1 MNFHLASYAPLFLYI
16 GGIVVFFLSAFGRPQ
31 IGMYFLV
38 PLLPMQ
44 TVRYW
49 VHAYPFGE
57 KLVDIILL
65 GIFLGVIFYGKGRK
79 IVPSRLNKVLVIFF
93 VLTYIGLWLGAFY
106 IGSALPIFFDDPRFS
121 DWKNYVEMMI
131 LFFAAAACIRTPRQM
146 QIIIALMCLSVF
158 VVNRS
163 YHGTVGDRDL
173 SAYSDTLRDAGALG
187 YAGEN
192 GMGAFQ
198 AEFAVLLIGLA
209 AFAKKWKIKLALWAV
224 LITSIY
230 CLMLTFSRGG
240 YLGFMFGIL
249 IVGLIKER
257 KLLIFLAILL
267 VGWQGFVPNAV
278 RQRVLM
284 TYSQG
289 EGLDSSAEERIGL
302 WQDALTV
309 INHNP
314 LLGTGFDTYKFMGR
328 VGPYRDT
335 HNYYVKILLELGFAG
350 IAIFLWLLATAAK
363 MSWRLFKQ
371 AKDPTLCALGCAF
384 FAMLGCAAIV
394 NFFGDRWTYLQVNG
408 FLWVLLGL
416 VARGL
421 TILKEEQGAI
431 EQVPIRPAF
440 VPAANPKIS
449 HA

>member
-1 MNFHLASYAPLFLYI
+1 MNLHFAAYAPLVMYF
-16 GGIVVFFLSAFGRPQ
+16 GGIVVFFLSVFWKPQ
-31 IGMYFLV
+31 IGLYFLV

-49 VHAYPFGE
+49 IHGYPLGE
-57 KLVDIILL
+57 KIVDIILL
-65 GIFLGVIFYGKGRK
+65 GIILGIIFHGKSPK
-79 IVPSRLNKVLVIFF
+79 MVASPMNKVLVIFF

-106 IGSALPIFFDDPRFS
+106 IGSELPIFFDDVRFS

-131 LFFAAAACIRTPRQM
+131 LFFVAAACIRTPRQM
-146 QIIIALMCLSVF
+146 QIIVVLMCFSVL

-163 YHGTVGDRDL
+163 YHGTVGDRDF
-173 SAYSDTLRDAGALG
+173 SAYSDALRDAGALG

-198 AEFAVLLIGLA
+198 AQFAVFLIGLA
-209 AFAKKWKIKLALWAV
+209 AFSKNLVTKLALWGV
-224 LITSIY
+224 TVTSIY
-230 CLMLTFSRGG
+230 CLMVTLSRGG
-240 YLGFMFGIL
+240 YLGFLFGIF
-249 IVGLIKER
+249 IIGVIKER
-257 KLLIFLAILL
+257 KLLILLTILL

-278 RQRVLM
+278 RERVLM

-309 INHNP
+309 FNHNP
-314 LLGTGFDTYKFMGR
+314 VLGTGFDTYKFMGR

-350 IAIFLWLLATAAK
+350 IVIFLWLLATAGK
-363 MSWRLFKQ
+363 MSWKLFRTS
-371 AKDPTLCALGCAF
+371 KDPTLNALGCAF
-384 FAMLGCAAIV
+384 FAMLACAGLV

-408 FLWVLLGL
+408 FFWVLLGL

-421 TILKEEQGAI
+421 QIVKEEQTV
-431 EQVPIRPAF
+431 EEVVPEGIGVVR
-440 VPAANPKIS
+440 AAAPKIS